1 MNIQGYQKLSLLDF
15 PEKTACTIFTG
26 GCNLRCP
33 FCHNASLVRTPFEVP
48 NKETEVLEYLS
59 RRRGLLDGVCV
70 TGGEPLLQPDLTA
83 FTAKLKA
90 MGYLVKL
97 DTNGTLPD
105 RLRALL
111 ATGTIDY
118 VAMDV
123 KSSLDGYAVAV
134 GCETNT
140 QKIMESIRLIQSS
153 GIAHEFR
160 TTAVKGI
167 HTPADIEAIA
177 RLIGPHSPY
186 FIQGFVDSGN
196 LLGAGCSAFTETE
209 SEQLLSSAKKH
220 NSLSRLRGST

>member
-1 MNIQGYQKLSLLDF
+1 MNIQGYQKLSLLDY
-15 PEKTACTIFTG
+15 PEKTACTVFTG

-33 FCHNASLVRTPFEVP
+33 FCHNASLVRTPFEVGSM
-48 NKETEVLEYLS
+48 ETEVLEYLS
-59 RRRGLLDGVCV
+59 RRAGLLDGVCV
-70 TGGEPLLQPDLTA
+70 TGGEPLLQPNLAD
-83 FTAKLKA
+83 FTRRLRS

-123 KSSLDGYAVAV
+123 KSALVHYDAAV
-134 GCETNT
+134 GCEIDT
-140 QKIMESIRLIQSS
+140 QRIVESIRLIQAS

-167 HTPADIEAIA
+167 HSPSDFEAIA
-177 RLIGPHSPY
+177 QLIGAKSSY

-196 LLGAGCSAFTETE
+196 LLGAGCAAFSDTER
-209 SEQLLSSAKKH
+209 EQLLSSAKKH
-220 NSLSRLRGST
+220 NPLSRLRGST

>member
-1 MNIQGYQKLSLLDF
+1 MNIQGYQKLSLLDY
-15 PEKTACTIFTG
+15 PEKTACTVFTG

-33 FCHNASLVRTPFEVP
+33 FCHNASLVRTPFEV
-48 NKETEVLEYLS
+48 KSMETEVLEYLS
-59 RRRGLLDGVCV
+59 RRAGLLDGVCI
-70 TGGEPLLQPDLTA
+70 TGGEPLLQNDLA
-83 FTAKLKA
+83 DFTEKLKS

-105 RLRALL
+105 RLRTLL

-123 KSSLDGYAVAV
+123 KSALANYHIAV
-134 GCETNT
+134 GCEIDTE
-140 QKIMESIRLIQSS
+140 KIVESIRLIQAS

-167 HTPADIEAIA
+167 HSPSDMEAIA
-177 RLIGPHSPY
+177 QLIGASSPY

-196 LLGAGCSAFTETE
+196 LLGTGCAAFSDTERQVLLASA
-209 SEQLLSSAKKH
+209 SLY
-220 NSLSRLRGST
+220 NPLSRLRGND